1 MKLSNILF
9 LVMTVTFIS
18 GCAQSSALIR
28 AGSTNIR
35 RDIFKETVVGG
46 TIPAGHADL
55 KIDFSVKTHKPGVY
69 SAKDIHGTPDYRLLV
84 NIDGQAMPL
93 QGRLWAES
101 AESRGLRDSE
111 AGDGIRYQ
119 FTKNVR
125 LKAGS
130 HKIILAIIEDDIAVE
145 REFTLADGSRN
156 SLVLEPI
163 YRTVPGSRRP
173 GANNAPSFQDGIRGL
188 QVNLND
194 KPI

>member
-1 MKLSNILF
+1 MVIA
-9 LVMTVTFIS
+9 VTFIS
-18 GCAQSSALIR
+18 GCAQSFALLR

-35 RDIFKETVVGG
+35 SDVFLR
-46 TIPAGHADL
+46 
-55 KIDFSVKTHKPGVY
+55 
-69 SAKDIHGTPDYRLLV
+69 
-84 NIDGQAMPL
+84 
-93 QGRLWAES
+93 AES
-101 AESRGLRDSE
+101 TRSRGLRDSE

-119 FTKNVR
+119 FTKNIR

-145 REFTLADGSRN
+145 RDLTLADGSRN

-173 GANNAPSFQDGIRGL
+173 EANNAPSFQDGIRGL